1 MKELNSNNDLRSSK
15 KKLSLKNFS
24 FVGLFTCLIT
34 LVLAFLFKDNFLLL
48 LSYLDKIS
56 TKNLYEFHIILII
69 LFICVSLPIL
79 WGHMVCI
86 LICSYVFSF
95 IHGFI
100 LVSVYSALGMIV
112 AYFACRYAFYE
123 CAHQR
128 VKHIAYL
135 QAINSLL
142 ESKEKG
148 FQIILLSRLMPL
160 PFGLTNTLFSVTDVG
175 FKKYMIAS
183 TIGLMPSELILCYMG
198 STLKSMSDVLVNE
211 KTAKTAYLVFIVQ
224 LFIAAGVLYYI
235 LKAAKKEIN
244 KHLESNG
251 LESPSDCNC
260 VNNDCEKCRLVSV

>member
-1 MKELNSNNDLRSSK
+1 MKELSSNNDLKSVR

-34 LVLAFLFKDNFLLL
+34 LVLAFFFKDNFLLV
-48 LSYLDKIS
+48 LSYLEKIS
-56 TKNLYEFHIILII
+56 TKNLYEFHIILIG

-86 LICSYVFSF
+86 LICAYVFSF
-95 IHGFI
+95 FYGFI
-100 LVSVYSALGMIV
+100 FVLAYSTLGMSV
-112 AYFACRYAFYE
+112 AYFACRFAFYE

-128 VKHIAYL
+128 VKNIAYF
-135 QAINSLL
+135 QAINNLL

-148 FQIILLSRLMPL
+148 FQIILLSRLMPV
-160 PFGLTNTLFSVTDVG
+160 PFGLANTLFSVTDVD
-175 FKKYMIAS
+175 FKKYLIAS
-183 TIGLMPSELILCYMG
+183 TIGLMPSELILCYIG

-235 LKAAKKEIN
+235 LRAARNEIN
-244 KHLESNG
+244 KHL
-251 LESPSDCNC
+251 D
-260 VNNDCEKCRLVSV
+260 NNDFKSSNVDRFSEKTNLISV

>member
-1 MKELNSNNDLRSSK
+1 MKELSSNNDLKSVG

-48 LSYLDKIS
+48 LSYLEKIS
-56 TKNLYEFHIILII
+56 TKNMYEFHIILIG

-86 LICSYVFSF
+86 LICAYVFSF
-95 IHGFI
+95 VYGFI
-100 LVSVYSALGMIV
+100 FVLVYSALGMSV

-128 VKHIAYL
+128 VKNIAYFK
-135 QAINSLL
+135 AINNLL

-148 FQIILLSRLMPL
+148 FQIILLSRLMPV
-160 PFGLTNTLFSVTDVG
+160 PFGLANTLFSVTDVD

-183 TIGLMPSELILCYMG
+183 IIGLMPSELILCYIG

-235 LKAAKKEIN
+235 LRAAKTEIN
-244 KHLESNG
+244 KHLENN
-251 LESPSDCNC
+251 EFTSPNKDRYG
-260 VNNDCEKCRLVSV
+260 EKANLISV